1 MLPNSVRVV
10 VPKKGKK
17 KKVVKLGPC
26 GDKAVAG
33 TKFLQVVHR
42 VKALLGGSEN
52 RQLEGTLATGR
63 ASRDG

>member
-1 MLPNSVRVV
+1 MGIEKMLPNPVRVV

-33 TKFLQVVHR
+33 TGCCRWSIESLRGTGHR
-42 VKALLGGSEN
+42 S
-52 RQLEGTLATGR
+52 
-63 ASRDG
+63 